1 MHELAVAQGIVDQV
15 DATAAGRRVLKV
27 TVEIGALTCV
37 SKDALEFSFDLVA
50 QGTAA
55 HGAELE
61 ILGVPGEALNVK
73 SMEVEA
79 AA

>member
-15 DATAAGRRVLKV
+15 EARAAGRRVLKV

-37 SKDALEFSFDLVA
+37 SKDALEFSFELVA
-50 QGTAA
+50 ESTAA

-61 ILGVPGEALNVK
+61 IFAVPGDALNIR

-79 AA
+79 LG